1 MWNFLLSFSSDIYG
15 KLLCHEIS
23 SLMVAGNKIR
33 MAVIALTVALVVS
46 FGADTN
52 IFYILPQEYQ
62 GLKEKLL

>member
-33 MAVIALTVALVVS
+33 MAVIALTVVS

>member
-1 MWNFLLSFSSDIYG
+1 
-15 KLLCHEIS
+15 LCHEIS